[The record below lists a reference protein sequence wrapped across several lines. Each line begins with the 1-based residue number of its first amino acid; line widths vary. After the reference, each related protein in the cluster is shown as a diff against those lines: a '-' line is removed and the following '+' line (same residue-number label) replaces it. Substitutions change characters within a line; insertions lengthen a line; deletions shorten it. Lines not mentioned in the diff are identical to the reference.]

1 MKQVISSK
9 NNKPVTI
16 LTNAINLK
24 TAYFVAETIFSS
36 KSFLSSS
43 SKNNKET
50 YTLEY
55 EADRQAYIFRPL
67 DVNDQSGHS
76 GFHATKLQAIEMLL
90 EVPHTEL
97 FQFESIREMH
107 AFLANKA

>member
-9 NNKPVTI
+9 NNKNIPVTI
-16 LTNAINLK
+16 LTDAINLK
-24 TAYFVAETIFSS
+24 TAYFVAETIFH
-36 KSFLSSS
+36 

-55 EADRQAYIFRPL
+55 EAGRQAEYIFRPL
-67 DVNDQSGHS
+67 DVNDESGHS
-76 GFHATKLQAIEMLL
+76 GFHATKLEAIEKLL
-90 EVPHTEL
+90 EVPRTEL

>member
-24 TAYFVAETIFSS
+24 TAYFVAETIF
-36 KSFLSSS
+36 S

>member
-16 LTNAINLK
+16 LTDAINLK

-36 KSFLSSS
+36 K
-43 SKNNKET
+43 NNKET

-55 EADRQAYIFRPL
+55 EAGRQAYIFRPL
-67 DVNDQSGHS
+67 DVNDESGHS
-76 GFHATKLQAIEMLL
+76 GFHATKLEAIEMLL
-90 EVPHTEL
+90 KVPRTEL

>member
-36 KSFLSSS
+36 K
-43 SKNNKET
+43 NNKET

-76 GFHATKLQAIEMLL
+76 
-90 EVPHTEL
+90 
-97 FQFESIREMH
+97 
-107 AFLANKA
+107 

>member
-16 LTNAINLK
+16 LTDAINLK
-24 TAYFVAETIFSS
+24 TAYFVAETIFSP
-36 KSFLSSS
+36 
-43 SKNNKET
+43 KNNIDKKET

-55 EADRQAYIFRPL
+55 EAGRQAYIFRPL
-67 DVNDQSGHS
+67 DVNDEAGHS
-76 GFHATKLQAIEMLL
+76 GFHATKLEAIEMLL
-90 EVPHTEL
+90 EVPRTEL

>member
-9 NNKPVTI
+9 NNKNIPVTI
-16 LTNAINLK
+16 LTDAINLK
-24 TAYFVAETIFSS
+24 TAYFVAETIFGSP
-36 KSFLSSS
+36 
-43 SKNNKET
+43 KNNKET

-55 EADRQAYIFRPL
+55 EAGRQAYIFRPL
-67 DVNDQSGHS
+67 NVNDESGHS
-76 GFHATKLQAIEMLL
+76 GFHATKLEAIEMLL
-90 EVPHTEL
+90 EVPRTEL